1 MARFTYETNDETTIV
16 NLQTEESLFKLTGES
31 LLFPSLKA
39 NSTVSVY
46 SLNGTQ
52 VFKKTIR
59 QKGEYAFPL
68 SNLSAGV
75 YRLGYKSGTVGFY
88 KYSSAS
94 APAGIIYISALDA
107 GANFLSFDFGD
118 ATGIE
123 SLTPDPSP
131 KGEGSEYY
139 NLAGQR
145 VAQPTK
151 GLYIVNGRKVV
162 IK

>member
-1 MARFTYETNDETTIV
+1 LAEIADGIPANTPVILHKDGATSITLTKTATPIAAPSGN
-16 NLQTEESLFKLTGES
+16 KL
-31 LLFPSLKA
+31 A
-39 NSTVSVY
+39 VSTA
-46 SLNGTQ
+46 GQ
-52 VFKKTIR
+52 
-59 QKGEYAFPL
+59 
-68 SNLSAGV
+68 NLSAGV
-75 YRLGYKSGTVGFY
+75 YRLGYKTSDGVGFY

-94 APAGIIYISALDA
+94 APAGIICISALDA

>member
-1 MARFTYETNDETTIV
+1 MKAQLLALLLSFTCLSAMADEPKTQLVVWAKDGTKVAYALAEKPKVTFTETDLVIKAKGVEVNYSLVNMARFTYETNDETTIV

-52 VFKKTIR
+52 VLKKTIR

-75 YRLGYKSGTVGFY
+75 YMV
-88 KYSSAS
+88 
-94 APAGIIYISALDA
+94 
-107 GANFLSFDFGD
+107 N
-118 ATGIE
+118 
-123 SLTPDPSP
+123 
-131 KGEGSEYY
+131 
-139 NLAGQR
+139 
-145 VAQPTK
+145 
-151 GLYIVNGRKVV
+151 VNGLTYKIVKR
-162 IK
+162 